1 MFVVKY
7 LSVKAGKNQSASPTM
22 LGVESHLSPS
32 PSKKE
37 AHLCPFIRIL
47 FQLTSNLSEK
57 INDVSA
63 R

>member
-7 LSVKAGKNQSASPTM
+7 LSVKAGTNQSASPRM

-32 PSKKE
+32 ISKEE
-37 AHLCPFIRIL
+37 AHLCPFISFL
-47 FQLTSNLSEK
+47 LQLTSNLSEK
-57 INDVSA
+57 VNNVSA